1 MHKSHYNKY
10 DPKKDKLNINYEQ
23 YQKMKELEEN
33 KNFQNTNDFKFMFF
47 YIPEEITKSVLGIR
61 LSLIVK
67 IVSLIYSYSSMLSLR
82 EQIAILSRENNINY
96 INFILNALSIFTS
109 IFIYFSMF
117 KKSYSFV
124 RFCYYV
130 YVFHFHYKLIE
141 TIIYLFFNLSRK
153 KYKIKSIFAI
163 ILGLSG
169 SSIINFIS
177 TWLIFCYMV
186 YIYNINN
193 KEPIKKEI

>member
-1 MHKSHYNKY
+1 MYNKY
-10 DPKKDKLNINYEQ
+10 DPKKDKLNISYEQ

-33 KNFQNTNDFKFMFF
+33 KNFQNTNDFKFMFS
-47 YIPEEITKSVLGIR
+47 YIPEEVTKSVLGIR

-82 EQIAILSRENNINY
+82 EQIAILSREDYINY
-96 INFILNALSIFTS
+96 INFILNALSVFTS
-109 IFIYFSMF
+109 IFLYFSML

-124 RFCYYV
+124 RLCYYV

-141 TIIYLFFNLSRK
+141 TIIYLFSNLSRK
-153 KYKIKSIFAI
+153 KYKIKSIIAI

-186 YIYNINN
+186 YIYNIN
-193 KEPIKKEI
+193 EDKKEKEK

>member
-1 MHKSHYNKY
+1 MYNKY

-33 KNFQNTNDFKFMFF
+33 KNFQNTNDFKFMFS
-47 YIPEEITKSVLGIR
+47 YIPEEVTKSVLGIR

-82 EQIAILSRENNINY
+82 EQIAILSREDYINY
-96 INFILNALSIFTS
+96 INFILNALSVFTS
-109 IFIYFSMF
+109 IFLYFSML

-124 RFCYYV
+124 RLCYYV

-141 TIIYLFFNLSRK
+141 TIIYLFSNLSRK
-153 KYKIKSIFAI
+153 KYKIKSIIAI

>member
-1 MHKSHYNKY
+1 MYNKY

-33 KNFQNTNDFKFMFF
+33 KNFQNTNDFKFMFS
-47 YIPEEITKSVLGIR
+47 YIQEEVTKSVLGIR

-82 EQIAILSRENNINY
+82 EQIAILSREDYINY
-96 INFILNALSIFTS
+96 INFILNALSVFTS
-109 IFIYFSMF
+109 IFLYFSML

-124 RFCYYV
+124 RLCYYV

-141 TIIYLFFNLSRK
+141 TIIYLFSNLSRK
-153 KYKIKSIFAI
+153 KYKIKTIIAI

>member
-1 MHKSHYNKY
+1 MYNKY

-33 KNFQNTNDFKFMFF
+33 KNFQNTNDFKFMFS
-47 YIPEEITKSVLGIR
+47 YIPEEVTKSVLGIR

-82 EQIAILSRENNINY
+82 EQIAILSREDYINY
-96 INFILNALSIFTS
+96 INFILNALSVFTS
-109 IFIYFSMF
+109 IFLYFSML

-124 RFCYYV
+124 RLCYYV

-141 TIIYLFFNLSRK
+141 TIIYLFSNLSRK
-153 KYKIKSIFAI
+153 KNPRYGF
-163 ILGLSG
+163 
-169 SSIINFIS
+169 
-177 TWLIFCYMV
+177 
-186 YIYNINN
+186 
-193 KEPIKKEI
+193 

>member
-1 MHKSHYNKY
+1 MYNKY

-33 KNFQNTNDFKFMFF
+33 KNFQNTNDFKFMFS
-47 YIPEEITKSVLGIR
+47 YIPEEVTKSVLGIR

-82 EQIAILSRENNINY
+82 EQIAILSREDYINY
-96 INFILNALSIFTS
+96 INFILNALSVFTS
-109 IFIYFSMF
+109 IFLYFSML

-124 RFCYYV
+124 RLCYYV
-130 YVFHFHYKLIE
+130 YVFHFHYKVIE
-141 TIIYLFFNLSRK
+141 TIIYLFSNLSRK
-153 KYKIKSIFAI
+153 KYKIKSIIAI

>member
-1 MHKSHYNKY
+1 MYNKY

-33 KNFQNTNDFKFMFF
+33 KNFQNTNDFKFMFS
-47 YIPEEITKSVLGIR
+47 YIPEEVTKSVLGIR
-61 LSLIVK
+61 LSLIVE

-82 EQIAILSRENNINY
+82 EQIAILSREDYINY
-96 INFILNALSIFTS
+96 INFILNALSVFTS
-109 IFIYFSMF
+109 IFLYFSML

-124 RFCYYV
+124 RLCYYV

-141 TIIYLFFNLSRK
+141 TIIYLFSNLSRK
-153 KYKIKSIFAI
+153 KYKIKSIIAI

-193 KEPIKKEI
+193 KKKKKNYFY